1 MKTLT
6 DLKALLPKKKIRKK
20 DGKRVM
26 ALTWGWSGGH
36 IFPLTS
42 LYNYVKD
49 DGDYDFFWVWEQ
61 WWLEERIASAN
72 DIPFLDIAAGKIR
85 RYFDIKNFYE
95 PLKNLTWLFQWL
107 YYVFRYKIDIVFS
120 KGGYVSMPLC
130 IAAKLLWKKVYIHES
145 DVSWWLAN
153 KVIWKF
159 ATKVFYTFEND
170 KIDKVNSTKS
180 WREGALGHGKKHI
193 HVGQILNQEL
203 IEWLKNIHVEKNPRL
218 KVTVMA
224 GSQWST
230 VIFENLLKILPDT
243 KDIDFTVILWSQ
255 NAHFASD
262 FKPFTNV
269 KTYDFITQTR
279 LWEVLKQTDIAITR
293 WSATAL
299 WEFYYFGIHSI
310 IIPITQAGWH
320 QIHNAEYFNEKYG
333 SDILDETS
341 SSLNLDIFRLL
352 QKYKGHRKSELNL
365 TWFFDSLEK
374 IEKELK

>member
-1 MKTLT
+1 MKTLA
-6 DLKALLPKKKIRKK
+6 DIKALLPKKNTRKK
-20 DGKRVM
+20 DKKQVM
-26 ALTWGWSGGH
+26 ALTGGWSGGH
-36 IFPLTS
+36 IFPLIS

-85 RYFDIKNFYE
+85 RYFDVKNFYE
-95 PLKNLTWLFQWL
+95 PLKNLTWLFQWI
-107 YYVFRYKIDIVFS
+107 YYVSRYKIDIVFS

-145 DVSWWLAN
+145 DVSGWLAN

-170 KIDKVNSTKS
+170 KIDD
-180 WREGALGHGKKHI
+180 KKHI

-203 IEWLKNIHVEKNPRL
+203 IEGLKNIHVEENSKL

-230 VIFENLLKILPDT
+230 IIFENLLKILPDT
-243 KDIDFTVILWSQ
+243 KDIDFTVILGSK

-269 KTYDFITQTR
+269 KTYEFITQTR

-374 IEKELK
+374 IEEEIR

>member
-1 MKTLT
+1 MKTLANI
-6 DLKALLPKKKIRKK
+6 KALLPKKKITKRKN
-20 DGKRVM
+20 GKQVM
-26 ALTWGWSGGH
+26 ALTWGGSGGH

-49 DGDYDFFWVWEQ
+49 DGDYEFLWVWEQ
-61 WWLEERIASAN
+61 WGLEERIASSN
-72 DIPFLDIAAGKIR
+72 DIKFLDIAAGKIR

-95 PLKNLTWLFQWL
+95 PLKNLTWLFQWI

-120 KGGYVSMPLC
+120 KGWYVSMPLC

-145 DVSWWLAN
+145 DVSGWLAN
-153 KVIWKF
+153 KVIGKF
-159 ATKVFYTFEND
+159 AAKVFYTFEND
-170 KIDKVNSTKS
+170 KIDWV
-180 WREGALGHGKKHI
+180 RHI

-203 IEWLKNIHVEKNPRL
+203 IEGLKNIHVAENTKL

-243 KDIDFTVILWSQ
+243 KDIDFTVILGSQ
-255 NAHFASD
+255 NTHFAAD

-269 KTYDFITQTR
+269 KTYEFITQTR

-374 IEKELK
+374 IEEEIK